1 MKSLAWR
8 LDENLHTRPRTL
20 GAVGVPKSGPAPRR
34 QLRKI
39 FVEVGRDRAEDR
51 LVARLLLFA
60 ELAAELVEVSA
71 GACDVVQLGAHRL
84 EPLPNLS
91 PLRPRQHVGR
101 PHLSP
106 PPLPSPPP

>member
-60 ELAAELVEVSA
+60 ELADELVEVSA
-71 GACDVVQLGAHRL
+71 GGCDVVQLASQRL
-84 EPLPNLS
+84 EPLPQL
-91 PLRPRQHVGR
+91 PALRLGPPVGGPHPRPRR
-101 PHLSP
+101 PP
-106 PPLPSPPP
+106 

>member
-20 GAVGVPKSGPAPRR
+20 GAVGVTKSGPAPRR

-60 ELAAELVEVSA
+60 QLADELLEVPPC
-71 GACDVVQLGAHRL
+71 GRDVVQLSPQRPH
-84 EPLPNLS
+84 PLPHL
-91 PLRPRQHVGR
+91 PP
-101 PHLSP
+101 PALSP
-106 PPLPSPPP
+106 PAPPAVLLP